1 VLIGNTQVWQ
11 TAAEGTRLIFIDG
24 GDEDDMDLED
34 F

>member
-1 VLIGNTQVWQ
+1 LVITQVWQ

-24 GDEDDMDLED
+24 GDEDDMELED